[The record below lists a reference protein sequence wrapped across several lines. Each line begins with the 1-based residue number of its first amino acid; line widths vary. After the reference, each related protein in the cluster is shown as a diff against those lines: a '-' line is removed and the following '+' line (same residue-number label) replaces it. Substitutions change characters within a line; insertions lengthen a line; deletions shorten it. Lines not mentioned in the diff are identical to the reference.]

1 MYYSTGEKPQADRHP
16 RYLEKNFAAICRKGT
31 LSKMTGTVSNPST
44 DAISSLRKAVFVFRD
59 ASETLNNG
67 PHSVDPCLPPG
78 LLIVNSEKGPD
89 TGSDWRRM
97 KPVRSPGQAQMMA

>member
-16 RYLEKNFAAICRKGT
+16 RYSEKNLAAIYRKGT

-59 ASETLNNG
+59 ASETLTMALTQSI
-67 PHSVDPCLPPG
+67 HVCLP
-78 LLIVNSEKGPD
+78 VS
-89 TGSDWRRM
+89 S
-97 KPVRSPGQAQMMA
+97 S